1 MLLVEK
7 FFSLSKQLF
16 SYTCVSALCC
26 AQEIF
31 NVIYYLVQHLNL
43 PSANKR
49 VAKFLLKIV
58 WRPRGKNH
66 SQIITFKKQTLDPH
80 LWSIFAFKGAPI
92 LIQKMVRLHPKKRAK
107 MSLIFSIKNSLQSH
121 KFYLPF

>member
-7 FFSLSKQLF
+7 FLSLSKQLF
-16 SYTCVSALCC
+16 SHLFVSAECWPKNLL
-26 AQEIF
+26 

-58 WRPRGKNH
+58 WRPRGK
-66 SQIITFKKQTLDPH
+66 TRGKKLPSDHH
-80 LWSIFAFKGAPI
+80 LQEANFGPSFVVHF
-92 LIQKMVRLHPKKRAK
+92 R
-107 MSLIFSIKNSLQSH
+107 F
-121 KFYLPF
+121 